1 MGDSYLEVLG
11 VEADGVAC
19 LVAGGVF
26 LFFDMLANIERMSV
40 DLSEAGRFPVLV
52 PTPKHI

>member
-19 LVAGGVF
+19 LVV

-52 PTPKHI
+52 PIPRHI